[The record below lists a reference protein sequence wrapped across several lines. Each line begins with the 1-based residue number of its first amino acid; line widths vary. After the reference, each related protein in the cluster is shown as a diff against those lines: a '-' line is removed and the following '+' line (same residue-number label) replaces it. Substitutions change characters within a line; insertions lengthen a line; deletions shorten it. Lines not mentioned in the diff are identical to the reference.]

1 MTETGT
7 AARAIMGNGMGN
19 GMTVGVAGHPAAAN
33 SDAHRIPDL
42 AVIIPTLNEAGNVAR
57 IIGAVD
63 RVLAG
68 VHHEIIFVDDW
79 SRDGTVAEIAA
90 IAAMRPNVRVISRYG
105 RRGLASAVVE
115 GAMATFAPIVAVID
129 ADMQHDERVLPQLFA
144 LVHSGDKDIA
154 IGSRYCTDGGFGEWK
169 ESRKT
174 ASKLATRV
182 ANAFL
187 PKDVSDPM
195 SGLFA
200 VRRDIIVDAV
210 PNLSQMGF
218 KILLDILMTD
228 KSGLRVGE
236 VPYTFRTREVGES
249 KLDGTVIVDFA
260 MLLLDKKLGRWI
272 SPRLIFFGAIGALG
286 LVVHLTI
293 LSAMMKTFGAGFATG
308 QTVAVAGAIAFNFL
322 LNNELTYRDRR
333 LRGFKFVTGLASFYL
348 ICSLGAVANV
358 GAGSLAFANQYS
370 WWVAGIAGA
379 IVGSAW
385 NFMASR
391 LFTWRK

>member
-1 MTETGT
+1 
-7 AARAIMGNGMGN
+7 
-19 GMTVGVAGHPAAAN
+19 
-33 SDAHRIPDL
+33 L
-42 AVIIPTLNEAGNVAR
+42 
-57 IIGAVD
+57 
-63 RVLAG
+63 
-68 VHHEIIFVDDW
+68 
-79 SRDGTVAEIAA
+79 
-90 IAAMRPNVRVISRYG
+90 ISRYG

-115 GAMATFAPIVAVID
+115 GAMATFAPVVAVID
-129 ADMQHDERVLPQLFA
+129 ADMQHDERVLPRLFE
-144 LVHSGDKDIA
+144 LVHSGEKDVA
-154 IGSRYCTDGGFGEWK
+154 IGSRYCADGGCGEWA
-169 ESRKT
+169 ESRKK
-174 ASKLATRV
+174 ASQLATRV

-187 PKDVSDPM
+187 PEGVSDPM

-200 VRRDIIVDAV
+200 IRRDLVVEAL
-210 PNLSQMGF
+210 PGLSQMGF
-218 KILLDILMTD
+218 KILLDLLMT
-228 KSGLRVGE
+228 SPAALRVGE

-260 MLLLDKKLGRWI
+260 MLLLDKKIGRWI

-286 LVVHLTI
+286 LVVHLAI
-293 LSAMMKTFGAGFATG
+293 LSICLKLFGTSFPVG
-308 QTVAVAGAIAFNFL
+308 QTAAVAGAIAFNFI

-333 LRGFKFVTGLASFYL
+333 LRGWKMVGGLVSFYA

-391 LFTWRK
+391 MLTWRK

>member
-1 MTETGT
+1 MNKPLAVE
-7 AARAIMGNGMGN
+7 
-19 GMTVGVAGHPAAAN
+19 AAAVDRGL
-33 SDAHRIPDL
+33 SASAQPAPVPHSIPDL

-57 IIGAVD
+57 ILGAVE
-63 RVLAG
+63 RVLGDVAYE
-68 VHHEIIFVDDW
+68 VIFVDDW

-90 IAAMRPNVRVISRYG
+90 LAAIRPNVRVISRYG

-115 GAMATFAPIVAVID
+115 GAMATLAPVVAVID
-129 ADMQHDERVLPQLFA
+129 ADMQHDERVLPQLFD
-144 LVHSGDKDIA
+144 LVHNQGKDVA
-154 IGSRYCTDGGFGEWK
+154 VGTRYCGDGGFGEWK
-169 ESRKT
+169 ESRKA
-174 ASKLATRV
+174 ASRLATRV

-187 PKDVSDPM
+187 PEGVSDPM

-200 VRRDIIVDAV
+200 IRRELIVDNL
-210 PNLSQMGF
+210 PRLSQMGF
-218 KILLDILMTD
+218 KILLDLLMTAPGAL
-228 KSGLRVGE
+228 KVGE

-260 MLLLDKKLGRWI
+260 MLLLDKKLGRWV
-272 SPRLIFFGAIGALG
+272 SPRLVFFGAIGALG
-286 LVVHLTI
+286 LLVHLAI
-293 LSAMMKTFGAGFATG
+293 LSVCLKLFGTGFPMG
-308 QTVAVAGAIAFNFL
+308 QTAAVTGAIAFNFI

-333 LRGFKFVTGLASFYL
+333 LRGWKLLGGLMSFYA

-358 GAGSLAFANQYS
+358 GAGSLAFANHYS

-391 LFTWRK
+391 MLTWRK